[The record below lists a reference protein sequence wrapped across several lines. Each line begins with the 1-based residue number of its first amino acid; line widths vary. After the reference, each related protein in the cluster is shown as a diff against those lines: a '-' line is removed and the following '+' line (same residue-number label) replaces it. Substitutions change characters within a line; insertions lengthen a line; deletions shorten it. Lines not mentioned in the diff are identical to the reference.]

1 MVSQCLYPFS
11 SYVAAMFRLK
21 PTLGQDTGPLSHRDQ
36 VFIRKAIN
44 DTREGVQKND
54 SSRQLCMN
62 RAILDICALKKVLG
76 MKRLQYSSE
85 KYGPPSQLHQSPPHM
100 YFS

>member
-1 MVSQCLYPFS
+1 MGVGEQLVMALSGKVMVSQSLCPFS

-44 DTREGVQKND
+44 DTKEGVQKND
-54 SSRQLCMN
+54 SGRQLCMN
-62 RAILDICALKKVLG
+62 RAILDA
-76 MKRLQYSSE
+76 
-85 KYGPPSQLHQSPPHM
+85 H
-100 YFS
+100 